1 MRVLMPKGDKAR
13 EKAAAQA
20 EFSQVVL
27 HGWFKRA
34 PHSDRRIRSE
44 MGISLCLNSLLE
56 TNRMR
61 SVHSRGCW
69 KMES

>member
-34 PHSDRRIRSE
+34 ARSDRRIRSPIA
-44 MGISLCLNSLLE
+44 GL
-56 TNRMR
+56 R
-61 SVHSRGCW
+61 
-69 KMES
+69 

>member
-13 EKAAAQA
+13 EKAAAHA

-34 PHSDRRIRSE
+34 ARSDRRIRSPIA
-44 MGISLCLNSLLE
+44 GL
-56 TNRMR
+56 R
-61 SVHSRGCW
+61 
-69 KMES
+69 